1 MTGPRSA
8 TVQPHRTRA
17 RPLLPLLAAISVACS
32 EHPTMPQM
40 PGTDAPASVRLH
52 PYLPPVM
59 GNAGSGTSFFRVG
72 QVAQLVSL
80 GTSAG
85 SSSKILLIS
94 DADGA
99 STTALANTIADA
111 GFLVTVRQAPEYT
124 WDATNPS
131 LEGYDLVIHLN
142 GNTVGEGLTLSAGAQ
157 TALVDFV
164 RAGGGFVGAQWSGY
178 EATVGQDVMQ
188 DLVLMGFNG
197 PVEENCFSC
206 PMTYSQ
212 VLGQES
218 HPVLAGLPAS
228 FTFEADGH
236 VSGELIDFPTDA
248 SVVLMQVPSGAAGV
262 AVRSLSAG
270 RIVHFSFAP
279 NYGLGGE
286 GQTLQNSNIQQL
298 YLNAVRWA
306 ARSASQPTKL
316 PATISLV
323 DPVSTFDG
331 SVKAVSVTTNP
342 AGLAGVTVTYS
353 QNGFPVNAPVNAGV
367 YEVSAT
373 LTNDDYEAPQA
384 SGSLTILK
392 AAPVIQWAPPS
403 ISVGTPLGSAQLNA
417 TATGVGGTPLAG
429 EFFYLPSAGTI
440 LALGTQ
446 PLSVEFQPWD
456 ANYTTVIKT
465 VVVLVVQPQ
474 SGLTFRGFFL
484 PIRNMPTVNSVPA
497 GAAIPVKFSVEGAL
511 GSVVLKPGS
520 PSSVSVACRPTAPT
534 KGIQEL
540 ADEPV
545 SQLLRK
551 GSSFTYIWKTNSS
564 WSGSCRKLILT
575 LVDGSKHEA
584 LFRFGKAQKAKPAK
598 PATLAKNGKNK
609 SREH

>member
-8 TVQPHRTRA
+8 TVQPPRTRA
-17 RPLLPLLAAISVACS
+17 RPLLPFLAAISVACS

-59 GNAGSGTSFFRVG
+59 GTSGSGTSFFRVG
-72 QVAQLVSL
+72 QSAQLVSL
-80 GTSAG
+80 GTSTA
-85 SSSKILLIS
+85 SSSRILLLS

-99 STTALANTIADA
+99 STTALANTIANA

-131 LEGYDLVIHLN
+131 LDGFDLVIHLN
-142 GNTVGEGLTLSAGAQ
+142 GNTVGEGLTLSSGAQ
-157 TALVDFV
+157 TALVEFV
-164 RAGGGFVGAQWSGY
+164 RAGGGFIGAQWSGY

-212 VLGQES
+212 IPEQES
-218 HPVLAGLPAS
+218 HPVLAGIPAS

-236 VSGELIDFPTDA
+236 VSGELIDFPSDA
-248 SVVLMQVPSGAAGV
+248 SVVLMHVPSGAPGV

-270 RIVHFSFAP
+270 KVVHFSFAP
-279 NYGLGGE
+279 NYGLGGD
-286 GQTLQNSNIQQL
+286 GQTLQNSNVQQL
-298 YLNAVRWA
+298 YVNAVRWA
-306 ARSASQPTKL
+306 ARSATQPTKL

-331 SVKAVSVTTNP
+331 TAKAVSVTTNP
-342 AGLAGVTVTYS
+342 AGLTGVTVTYS

-373 LTNDDYEAPQA
+373 LTNEDYEAPQA
-384 SGSLTILK
+384 SGTLTILK

-403 ISVGTPLGSAQLNA
+403 ILLGTPLGSDQLNA

-429 EFFYLPSAGTI
+429 EFFYLPAAGTV
-440 LALGTQ
+440 LALGNQ

-484 PIRNMPTVNSVPA
+484 PIRNMPAVNSVAA
-497 GAAIPVKFSVEGAL
+497 GASIPVRFSVEGPV
-511 GSVVLKPGS
+511 GSRVLKSGFPT
-520 PSSVSVACRPTAPT
+520 SVPTACSSSAPVQRIT
-534 KGIQEL
+534 ETVDEDDRGLHKRGIHY
-540 ADEPV
+540 
-545 SQLLRK
+545 
-551 GSSFTYIWKTNSS
+551 TYVWKTERS
-564 WSGSCRKLILT
+564 WANQCRKLILVLT
-575 LVDGSKHEA
+575 DGSKHEA
-584 LFRFGKAQKAKPAK
+584 VFRFSKELKRKVQR
-598 PATLAKNGKNK
+598 PATNRKNK
-609 SREH
+609 HSRDNDD